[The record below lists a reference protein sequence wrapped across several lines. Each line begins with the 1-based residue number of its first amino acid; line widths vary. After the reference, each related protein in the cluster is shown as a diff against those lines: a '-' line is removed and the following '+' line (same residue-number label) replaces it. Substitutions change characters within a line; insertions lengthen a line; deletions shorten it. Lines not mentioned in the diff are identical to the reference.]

1 MAKQPKVAK
10 EVMQQR
16 WLRDFTSQQQVY
28 VPEALAKPSR
38 MCEGFDLR
46 EDGTYCQISSGS
58 SDATVEADG
67 KWVLDDDGLL
77 TLSPDKA
84 SGTERK
90 IRIVAAEQDKLLVE
104 E

>member
-1 MAKQPKVAK
+1 MAKQPKVTK

-38 MCEGFDLR
+38 LCEGFDLR
-46 EDGTYCQISSGS
+46 EDGTYCQIGSGA
-58 SDATVEADG
+58 SDATVESEG
-67 KWVLDDDGLL
+67 KWLLDDDGLL
-77 TLSPDKA
+77 TLSPNEA
-84 SGTERK
+84 SSAERK
-90 IRIVAAEQDKLLVE
+90 IRIVEAEQDKLLVE